1 MSKKNEITPFAGTW
15 MDLESVREWSK
26 SYREEEISRDIP
38 YMWNQKEI
46 IKMNLQ
52 NRKRHRL
59 RK

>member
-1 MSKKNEITPFAGTW
+1 MTEFAGTW